1 MTIFYSVL
9 SVAILWIIIYGF
21 DNWKENERIH
31 KANKKRAK
39 VIDIY

>member
-9 SVAILWIIIYGF
+9 SVAILWGLIFGIDAFRESY
-21 DNWKENERIH
+21 KAH